1 MSEIYYIL
9 VIKIALET
17 FEVITSKLQEEL
29 LDIIQ
34 NYVEVNDYQKIMY
47 KYIFITELEIPLL
60 EDIGIEINEDSFI
73 LYIIPDDL
81 DFDVLKK
88 LDSAFDKFKLSFM
101 PNKLNVL
108 KLRFHLID

>member
-1 MSEIYYIL
+1 MSEIYYLL
-9 VIKIALET
+9 VIKIASKT

-29 LDIIQ
+29 SDIIQ
-34 NYVEVNDYQKIMY
+34 NHVEVNDYQKIMY

-88 LDSAFDKFKLSFM
+88 LELAFDKFKLSFM
-101 PNKLNVL
+101 SNKLNVL
-108 KLRFHLID
+108 RLCFHLID